1 VELLE
6 NLMTMVSELVL
17 SRNQLLQMIRG
28 REDSEFTVPLQRLS
42 HVTTELQEGVMKT
55 RMQPIGNAWA
65 KLPRIVRDLSHELHK
80 KIDLQMNGAETEL
93 DRQVL
98 ELIKDPL
105 THMVRNS
112 ADHGLETTEE
122 RLAAGKPET
131 GKVVLNAYHEGGHIN
146 IEITDDGRG
155 IPVDKIKAKALEKGL
170 ASGADLEEMSDQRI
184 LQFIFNAGFSTAE
197 KVTSVSGRGVG
208 MDVVRSNIE
217 KIGGTVDVKS
227 VEGKGSVFTIKIPLT
242 LAIVSALIVE
252 CAEERF
258 AIPQLSVV
266 ELVRASKDG
275 EHKIER
281 INGTPVLRL
290 RDRLLPLVYLDK
302 VLGLRENL
310 TAPGDDEG
318 EAADTESME
327 EAFIVVSQI
336 GSQTFGLVVDQVFDT
351 EEIVVKPVAPILRD
365 TKIFSGNTI
374 LGDGTVIMILDPNG
388 ISNMHV
394 SSTIGEDHGEE
405 DARQRAYA
413 DDLVALL
420 VFHVGNQEPKAVPL
434 SLVARLEEVD
444 VKDIEHSD
452 GQMMVQYRGRL
463 MPLVKFD
470 PSYEVRSEG
479 RQPMLVFADGERSMG
494 LIVDEIVDIVE
505 EALDIELVS
514 KQERLIGSAVVG
526 GKATEI
532 IDVAYYLTSALGD
545 WFSEKGASSGS
556 GGVEKNR
563 ILLVDDSPFFRN
575 MLVPLLNVAGYQVTT
590 AGTADEALELRD
602 SGQHFDVII
611 SDIEMPGMNGFE
623 FAEAVKTDTR
633 WDDTPLVALSSHTTP
648 QDFDRGRQAGFVDYV
663 SKTNRDALLDVL
675 SQTLA
680 VAGGAA

>member
-1 VELLE
+1 
-6 NLMTMVSELVL
+6 
-17 SRNQLLQMIRG
+17 
-28 REDSEFTVPLQRLS
+28 
-42 HVTTELQEGVMKT
+42 
-55 RMQPIGNAWA
+55 
-65 KLPRIVRDLSHELHK
+65 
-80 KIDLQMNGAETEL
+80 
-93 DRQVL
+93 
-98 ELIKDPL
+98 
-105 THMVRNS
+105 
-112 ADHGLETTEE
+112 
-122 RLAAGKPET
+122 
-131 GKVVLNAYHEGGHIN
+131 
-146 IEITDDGRG
+146 
-155 IPVDKIKAKALEKGL
+155 
-170 ASGADLEEMSDQRI
+170 
-184 LQFIFNAGFSTAE
+184 
-197 KVTSVSGRGVG
+197 
-208 MDVVRSNIE
+208 
-217 KIGGTVDVKS
+217 
-227 VEGKGSVFTIKIPLT
+227 
-242 LAIVSALIVE
+242 
-252 CAEERF
+252 
-258 AIPQLSVV
+258 
-266 ELVRASKDG
+266 
-275 EHKIER
+275 
-281 INGTPVLRL
+281 
-290 RDRLLPLVYLDK
+290 
-302 VLGLRENL
+302 
-310 TAPGDDEG
+310 
-318 EAADTESME
+318 
-327 EAFIVVSQI
+327 
-336 GSQTFGLVVDQVFDT
+336 
-351 EEIVVKPVAPILRD
+351 
-365 TKIFSGNTI
+365 
-374 LGDGTVIMILDPNG
+374 
-388 ISNMHV
+388 V
-394 SSTIGEDHGEE
+394 SSTIGEDHAKE
-405 DARQRAYA
+405 DAKQRAYA

-470 PSYEVRSEG
+470 SSYELRSEG

-514 KQERLIGSAVVG
+514 KQERLIGSAVVD

-556 GGVEKNR
+556 GAVEKNR

-623 FAEAVKTDTR
+623 FAEAVKTDGR
-633 WDDTPLVALSSHTTP
+633 WDETPLVALSSHTTP

-680 VAGGAA
+680 VTGGAA